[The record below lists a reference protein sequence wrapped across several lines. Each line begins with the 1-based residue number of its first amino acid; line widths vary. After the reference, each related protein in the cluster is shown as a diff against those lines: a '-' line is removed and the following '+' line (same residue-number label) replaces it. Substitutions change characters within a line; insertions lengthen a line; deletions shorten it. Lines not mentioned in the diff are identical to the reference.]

1 MDFPPDQSQTH
12 ECVFISVAFAGSQTS
27 GESLKLEMAQEG
39 FSAVYVPEVKKN
51 TQEMPCTTPRFTY
64 FIASSISFILKGI
77 QMAIVGAN
85 EWKGGFL
92 QYSSS
97 GLKTG
102 SYEADIETD
111 SYLGKNVQTKQ
122 TPFAC
127 TANAFFSF
135 LFAIKFY
142 VIYYYGIKSIVLCF
156 M

>member
-1 MDFPPDQSQTH
+1 
-12 ECVFISVAFAGSQTS
+12 
-27 GESLKLEMAQEG
+27 MAQEG
-39 FSAVYVPEVKKN
+39 FSAAYVPEVKKN
-51 TQEMPCTTPRFTY
+51 TPEMPCTTPRFTY

-135 LFAIKFY
+135 LFENI
-142 VIYYYGIKSIVLCF
+142 
-156 M
+156 

>member
-1 MDFPPDQSQTH
+1 
-12 ECVFISVAFAGSQTS
+12 
-27 GESLKLEMAQEG
+27 
-39 FSAVYVPEVKKN
+39 
-51 TQEMPCTTPRFTY
+51 MPCTTPRFTY

-156 M
+156 MWDLKWKKEAKSNINHVCKNVLWIKNRKTLLSHNTIYIL